1 MVHIDNSKCIR
12 CGQCANNCAV
22 HALFADKEGYYRC
35 GRLLCFRC
43 GQCVAICPVGAITM
57 EDAEPPLPYDENSF
71 SLDPEALLNAM
82 RFRRSIRHFTG
93 EKVSHDELEKL
104 LEAGRV
110 APSSSNSQS
119 TRFTVLDQDFE
130 ALRPK
135 IWKSFG
141 AMVSARGHKGL
152 MRRYE
157 SYLAHPNE
165 PDTMFYGANQMIVAT
180 AHVPID
186 GCLSLANIELLAHAM
201 GLGTLYC
208 GFATRA
214 IQNSPELQEYF
225 GITSE
230 RHLCG
235 CLVIGK
241 TNLKFYRTAPR
252 NPVQVDWR

>member
-1 MVHIDNSKCIR
+1 MVHIDNSKCVR
-12 CGQCANNCAV
+12 CGRCADNCPV
-22 HALFADKEGYYRC
+22 HALLSDKEGDYRC
-35 GRLLCFRC
+35 VRLLCFRC
-43 GQCVAICPVGAITM
+43 GQCVAICPEGAVTM
-57 EDAEPPLPYDENSF
+57 EDAEPPLPYDPATF
-71 SLDPEALLNAM
+71 SLEPDNLLNAM
-82 RFRRSIRHFTG
+82 RFRRSIRRFNR
-93 EKVSHDELEKL
+93 EKVSRQEIETL

-141 AMVSARGHKGL
+141 AMAKAGGHKGL
-152 MRRYE
+152 LRRYE

-165 PDTMFYGANQMIVAT
+165 ADAMFYGANQMIVAT

-186 GCLSLANIELLAHAM
+186 GCLSLANMELLAHAM

-214 IQNSPELQEYF
+214 ILGSPELRDYF
-225 GITSE
+225 GVTNE
-230 RHLCG
+230 RQLCG
-235 CLVIGK
+235 SLVIGR
-241 TNLKFYRTAPR
+241 TDIKFYRTAPK